1 MAKSS
6 GCSKIV
12 TSGGGGTCIVGE
24 NGVNFSQNGN
34 FIDAPSDSSRFLTVI
49 SGDTVQGRF
58 KKIHIWKDEIGSSDA
73 YFKVILGPKNNK
85 DLS

>member
-6 GCSKIV
+6 GCSQIV
-12 TSGGGGTCIVGE
+12 TSGGGTCLPGE

-34 FIDAPSDSSRFLTVI
+34 FLTSPSDSSRFLTII
-49 SGDTVQGRF
+49 SGDTIYGRF
-58 KKIHIWKDEIGSSDA
+58 KKILIWKDEVGSSDA
-73 YFKVILGPKNNK
+73 YFKVILAPKNNK